1 MTLQAY
7 IDESSD
13 ENGVFVLA
21 GCISDAESWAA
32 FTKEWEGVLKYGILN
47 KHGRYHFKMSDMA
60 LNEERMSRVSRYSLK
75 LLRSMYLDLFRRR

>member
-1 MTLQAY
+1 MRVRHGLETFFIILARHLAHPDLRAFTGQPPAWRLLMTLQAY

-32 FTKEWEGVLKYGILN
+32 FTKETNTVDTI
-47 KHGRYHFKMSDMA
+47 
-60 LNEERMSRVSRYSLK
+60 SRCQTWL
-75 LLRSMYLDLFRRR
+75 